1 MKRILFMLFIVFALA
16 LPAIAQE
23 AEPIVT
29 VAPDNGQLAAILIT
43 VVLLAVLATIAYLG
57 RPLIIAAAQ
66 SAPPVLVS
74 AILAALDAVLAR
86 LQVVVAASPS
96 KLDDE
101 ALAALQ
107 RELAEIRGLI
117 EAPPVA
123 PVQRVVDERIRDIMT
138 SAGVDKPPSP

>member
-1 MKRILFMLFIVFALA
+1 MSRIAILLFALLLFA
-16 LPAIAQE
+16 APVVAQE
-23 AEPIVT
+23 AVETVT
-29 VAPDNGQLAAILIT
+29 VTPDDGQLAAILIT

-57 RPLIIAAAQ
+57 RPLIAAAAQ

-107 RELAEIRGLI
+107 RELAAIREMVEGKPSVASQWT
-117 EAPPVA
+117 EGGATSGGTVTSSNYVPPT
-123 PVQRVVDERIRDIMT
+123 P
-138 SAGVDKPPSP
+138 